1 MATVFK
7 RKGRKSWIIQFFDF
21 DGRRVERSSR
31 TTDKRKAQRLADH
44 YQSEAMLRREGV
56 VDPAAEDAARTARQA
71 IAEWVERFE
80 SKLRAEKRT
89 EGHICDT
96 LNAIR
101 NFIEKQGAKTVGDIQ
116 PVRVNAYAESL
127 FKLGRSAR
135 TVHAHLT
142 ALKSFTRWMTDQGK
156 LGIDPLRS
164 VKKPNPKSDRKRVR
178 RMLQVEEYR
187 WLRSVTIG
195 DEERFGMSGDE
206 RDLLYATAI
215 QTGLRSAELRAIT
228 PGRLRFE
235 STTRPYILAEAR
247 VAKNRKQA
255 HQYIKPVQIGRAHV

>member
-142 ALKSFTRWMTDQGK
+142 A
-156 LGIDPLRS
+156 
-164 VKKPNPKSDRKRVR
+164 
-178 RMLQVEEYR
+178 
-187 WLRSVTIG
+187 
-195 DEERFGMSGDE
+195 
-206 RDLLYATAI
+206 
-215 QTGLRSAELRAIT
+215 
-228 PGRLRFE
+228 
-235 STTRPYILAEAR
+235 
-247 VAKNRKQA
+247 
-255 HQYIKPVQIGRAHV
+255 